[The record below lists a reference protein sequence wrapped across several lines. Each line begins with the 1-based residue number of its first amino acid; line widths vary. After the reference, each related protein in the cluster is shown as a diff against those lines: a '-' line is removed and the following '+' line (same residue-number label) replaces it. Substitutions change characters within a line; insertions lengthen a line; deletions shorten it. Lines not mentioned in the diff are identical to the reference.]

1 MKRHLFPYIV
11 AFLTTLFVGCTSH
24 KNSLG
29 YFNDLLQ
36 SQEGLLHTDSFN
48 IKIEPE
54 NELIII
60 VKSDVPQASAQ
71 FNPPYVN
78 PTQEGT
84 TTLPSSP
91 TLQTYR
97 VDQRGDID
105 FPVLGTI
112 HVEGMTQMQ
121 LKEYLT
127 KRISE
132 YVKNPVVTVKLTGYR
147 VTVLGEAGGGRVLNP
162 QSERFSILD
171 AIAECGGLSDFAVRD
186 NIILM
191 RRTPDGNYEYHKMNV
206 LDSDI
211 TQSPYFWLKNNDV
224 IIVQPNKIKQDNSK
238 YNSNNGYKLTV
249 ISTVV
254 SAASVIASLVIAL
267 SVK

>member
-1 MKRHLFPYIV
+1 MKKIIYASLLLLTSSLLV
-11 AFLTTLFVGCTSH
+11 ACTSH
-24 KNSLG
+24 KNDLG

-36 SQEGLLHTDSFN
+36 SQEGILHTDSFN
-48 IKIEPE
+48 IRIEPE

-71 FNPPYVN
+71 FNLPYAN
-78 PTQEGT
+78 PALEGT
-84 TTLPSSP
+84 TTLSTNP

-132 YVKNPVVTVKLTGYR
+132 YVKNPVVTVKLTEYR
-147 VTVLGEAGGGRVLNP
+147 VTVLGEAGGGRVLHP

-191 RRTPDGNYEYHKMNV
+191 RRTADGNYEYHKMNV
-206 LDSDI
+206 LDSNI
-211 TQSPYFWLKNNDV
+211 TRSPYFWLKNNDV
-224 IIVQPNKIKQDNSK
+224 ILVQPNKIKQDNSK